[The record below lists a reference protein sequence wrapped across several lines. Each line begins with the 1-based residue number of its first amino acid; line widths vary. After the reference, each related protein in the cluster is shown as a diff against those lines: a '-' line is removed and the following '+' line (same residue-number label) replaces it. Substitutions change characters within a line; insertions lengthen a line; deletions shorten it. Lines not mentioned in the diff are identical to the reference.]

1 MDIFEAI
8 ILPTT
13 GMVQHQLIMTV
24 EMQEKKG
31 DRVLKIYIKA
41 YVKFLS
47 YNKEHVLLSDE

>member
-1 MDIFEAI
+1 MDILEAI

-24 EMQEKKG
+24 EMQEKKD

-47 YNKEHVLLSDE
+47 YNKERVLLSDE